1 MFIHKYLWSHTR
13 LGSHNSANVSDQAV
27 TPSFT

>member
-1 MFIHKYLWSHTR
+1 MVVHKYLWSHTL
-13 LGSHNSANVSDQAV
+13 LGSHNVANVSDQAV